1 MDLINYHFDKPWYR
15 QSEVLDKLCMS
26 NATLKRYM
34 SEQLK
39 GGKTLAE
46 MGYLKFQGFKEA
58 CWNPIKLSAWLIEF
72 KLEPEAKYDYELAEQ
87 RRINMSIVNF
97 NKAKAK
103 KEAINE

>member
-1 MDLINYHFDKPWYR
+1 MELINYHFDKPWYK
-15 QSEVLDKLCMS
+15 QSELIIKLGMS
-26 NATLKRYM
+26 NICLKRYM

-72 KLEPEAKYDYELAEQ
+72 KLEPEAKYDYDLAEQ
-87 RRINMSIVNF
+87 RKIRMGLVNINNQ
-97 NKAKAK
+97 KRK
-103 KEAINE
+103 AINE

>member
-1 MDLINYHFDKPWYR
+1 MDLLNYKFDKPWYR

-39 GGKTLAE
+39 GGGNLSD

-58 CWNPIKLSAWLIEF
+58 CWNPIKLSTWLIEF
-72 KLEPEAKYDYELAEQ
+72 KLEPEAKYNYDQLEQ
-87 RRINMSIVNF
+87 QKIRMGIVNL
-97 NKAKAK
+97 NNHK
-103 KEAINE
+103 KRKEI

>member
-72 KLEPEAKYDYELAEQ
+72 KLEPEAKYDYDLAEQ
-87 RRINMSIVNF
+87 RKIRMGLVNINNQ
-97 NKAKAK
+97 KRK
-103 KEAINE
+103 AINE